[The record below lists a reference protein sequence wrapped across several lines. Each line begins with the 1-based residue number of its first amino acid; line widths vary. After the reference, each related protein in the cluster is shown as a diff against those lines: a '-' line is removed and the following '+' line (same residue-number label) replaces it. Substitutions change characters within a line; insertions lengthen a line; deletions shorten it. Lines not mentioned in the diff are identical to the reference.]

1 MNIPFLSLHDVTA
14 KYKDEIHEAVKR
26 VVDSG
31 WYLQG
36 KENEQFEKHY
46 AEYIGTKHC
55 IGCANGLDALIWIFR
70 AYIELG
76 VMQPGDEVIVPANT
90 YIATI
95 LAITEN
101 GLIPVLVEPRQDTLQ
116 IDDSLIEERITER
129 TKAICIVHLYG
140 RLAYT
145 EKIGELCAKY
155 GLKLI
160 EDNAQAHGC
169 SYRAPQ
175 SPEGEVVATTM
186 QERTGV
192 NMADP
197 AYYPT
202 LKKRAAEMR
211 ANPTEAEN
219 ILWNALS
226 EQKLGYKIRRQHIVS
241 QYILDFAYHDCR
253 LAIELDG
260 GYHNTEDQQ
269 YDDAVRTK
277 NLEALGWH
285 VLRFTNDEVYN
296 NLDEVLAKIKS
307 AIESAT
313 ATSPTDASPLGECGA
328 GRLAKRTGS
337 LGDAAGHSFYPG
349 KNLGA
354 LGDGGAVTT
363 DDDELAAAI
372 RALANYGSQKK
383 YVFKYTGRNS
393 RLDEIQAAV
402 LDVKLRHLDEDLKAR
417 QEIAD
422 YYYDHIDNPLIE
434 LPVRLP
440 HENNVY
446 HLFPI
451 LVKNLPHNPLE
462 GKSSCQEY
470 LGDSTCM
477 GDFLQV
483 HTATSPSGDCGAGL
497 CGADSLRDKLQKYLE
512 DNGVGTVIH
521 YPIPPHLQ
529 ECYQN
534 SPFRGLGGLP
544 ITELLADCELS
555 LPISPTMTMEE
566 AAEVVRLVNEFKE

>member
-1 MNIPFLSLHDVTA
+1 MNIPFLSLKDVTA
-14 KYKDEIHEAVKR
+14 KYADEIHEAVKR

-36 KENEQFEKHY
+36 KENELFEQHY
-46 AEYIGTKHC
+46 AEYIGSKHC

-101 GLIPVLVEPRQDTLQ
+101 GLVPVLVEPRIDTLQ
-116 IDDSLIEERITER
+116 IDDSLIEEHITER

-169 SYRAPQ
+169 SAPIAN
-175 SPEGEVVATTM
+175 SPSPIA
-186 QERTGV
+186 
-192 NMADP
+192 N
-197 AYYPT
+197 
-202 LKKRAAEMR
+202 KK
-211 ANPTEAEN
+211 
-219 ILWNALS
+219 
-226 EQKLGYKIRRQHIVS
+226 
-241 QYILDFAYHDCR
+241 
-253 LAIELDG
+253 
-260 GYHNTEDQQ
+260 
-269 YDDAVRTK
+269 
-277 NLEALGWH
+277 
-285 VLRFTNDEVYN
+285 
-296 NLDEVLAKIKS
+296 
-307 AIESAT
+307 
-313 ATSPTDASPLGECGA
+313 
-328 GRLAKRTGS
+328 TGS

-363 DDDELAAAI
+363 DDDELAATI

-417 QEIAD
+417 QTLAA
-422 YYYDHIDNPLIE
+422 YYYDNINNPLIT
-434 LPVRLP
+434 LPKRLP
-440 HENNVY
+440 DTENVY

-451 LVKNLPHNPLE
+451 LVKNPSLQGGGEVGRDAL
-462 GKSSCQEY
+462 QAY
-470 LGDSTCM
+470 L
-477 GDFLQV
+477 
-483 HTATSPSGDCGAGL
+483 A
-497 CGADSLRDKLQKYLE
+497 E
-512 DNGVGTVIH
+512 NGVGTVIH
-521 YPIPPHLQ
+521 YPMPPHLQ

-534 SPFRGLGGLP
+534 HPSFQGRAGDRLVLP
-544 ITELLADCELS
+544 ITEMLADCELS
-555 LPISPTMTMEE
+555 LPISPTMTLEE
-566 AAEVVRLVNEFKE
+566 AAEVARLVNTFSV